1 MPFGSATSV
10 ISFLKIYPCAIC
22 KKSDTK
28 LFLKNVNY
36 RFGTKIPERNKTFQ
50 QQYYATTIT
59 LDYIFVRIF
68 MNNITNRNF
77 GPILI
82 IIAAC
87 FWGSMGIFVR
97 NLSEYS
103 FSPIQIVSIRITL
116 AALVFCGILL
126 AKDRSGFKI
135 RLHDIPLFL
144 GLGFGSILF
153 FTVCYFSAITI
164 MPLSAAAILL
174 YTSPIWIVLMSA
186 IFFRE
191 KMNGKKI
198 VALALAFAGCVLVSG
213 ISGDGITLKGLLL
226 GLGSGIGYGLYSIL
240 GTVALRRYTPYTVTT
255 YTFSLAA
262 IGSLLLC
269 EPTNMLSKFSAASD
283 LSWLIIFC
291 ILTALV
297 TAVIPFLFYTLGLST
312 VEASKAGIIAT
323 LEPMVA
329 TIIGITYFSETL
341 TLLSGMG
348 ITLILAAV
356 IVLNWRG
363 KAIKTS

>member
-10 ISFLKIYPCAIC
+10 ISFLKIYPCAIR

-116 AALVFCGILL
+116 AA
-126 AKDRSGFKI
+126 
-135 RLHDIPLFL
+135 
-144 GLGFGSILF
+144 
-153 FTVCYFSAITI
+153 
-164 MPLSAAAILL
+164 
-174 YTSPIWIVLMSA
+174 
-186 IFFRE
+186 
-191 KMNGKKI
+191 
-198 VALALAFAGCVLVSG
+198 
-213 ISGDGITLKGLLL
+213 
-226 GLGSGIGYGLYSIL
+226 
-240 GTVALRRYTPYTVTT
+240 
-255 YTFSLAA
+255 

-283 LSWLIIFC
+283 LS
-291 ILTALV
+291 
-297 TAVIPFLFYTLGLST
+297 
-312 VEASKAGIIAT
+312 
-323 LEPMVA
+323 
-329 TIIGITYFSETL
+329 
-341 TLLSGMG
+341 
-348 ITLILAAV
+348 
-356 IVLNWRG
+356 
-363 KAIKTS
+363 